1 MQDSLVGTAE
11 QSDLCVVHGPVAS
24 ASPGN
29 LSGRQVLWLHPGP
42 SELETLGVRPQPA
55 VMSQIL
61 YVILSGTC
69 LSLEAPPTQDTE
81 VNRTHTLH
89 QGRHS

>member
-11 QSDLCVVHGPVAS
+11 LSVYGLWTSVVRGLVAS

-42 SELETLGVRPQPA
+42 SESETLG

-61 YVILSGTC
+61 HVILSGTC
-69 LSLEAPPTQDTE
+69 LSLEAPPTQNTE

-89 QGRHS
+89 QGMHS